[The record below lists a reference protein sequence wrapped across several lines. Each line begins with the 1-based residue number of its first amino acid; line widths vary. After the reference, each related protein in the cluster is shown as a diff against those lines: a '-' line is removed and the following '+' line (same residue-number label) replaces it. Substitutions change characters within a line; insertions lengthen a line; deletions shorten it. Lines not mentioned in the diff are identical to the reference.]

1 MAKKKEMNRTSGT
14 AKRKISQAEEVRFGM
29 KTGKPLTGSASG
41 VKSISLKQ
49 AGEALTQGIVTTR
62 GGKLQFAPEGLAMA
76 LPTGKVA
83 KAAGLLLGKGKIFP
97 ATGLVKRLTAKDY
110 GRSAAKEIARNAKTP
125 NMAQQAAQDS
135 YERVADLTRSGRS
148 ARGKSELVFPRAPK
162 KGALGDL
169 EAGALPGSNMTN
181 VQARRLAASRAAD
194 RAGNYTPVRELENRL
209 SLPDASKGAYKAVK
223 FGPNPAYKSGA
234 KEIAR
239 SKMASKETKA
249 ALNKRLNKTFDLP
262 GFDFSPIFKKTRGK

>member
-1 MAKKKEMNRTSGT
+1 MAKKKEMNRTAGT

-148 ARGKSELVFPRAPK
+148 ARGKSELVFPRVSSIKSSPAGTFRQAQMERNIAKANKINAAAPRLTELEKRLSFPATGVKRATTKGVKGRAPYMESLLNPLFK
-162 KGALGDL
+162 KG
-169 EAGALPGSNMTN
+169 
-181 VQARRLAASRAAD
+181 
-194 RAGNYTPVRELENRL
+194 
-209 SLPDASKGAYKAVK
+209 
-223 FGPNPAYKSGA
+223 
-234 KEIAR
+234 
-239 SKMASKETKA
+239 
-249 ALNKRLNKTFDLP
+249 
-262 GFDFSPIFKKTRGK
+262 RGK

>member
-1 MAKKKEMNRTSGT
+1 MAKKKEMNRTAGT

-135 YERVADLTRSGRS
+135 YERVTDLIMSGKS
-148 ARGKSELVFPRAPK
+148 ARGKSKSVFPPTSSIK
-162 KGALGDL
+162 SSP
-169 EAGALPGSNMTN
+169 AGTFR
-181 VQARRLAASRAAD
+181 QAQVERNIA
-194 RAGNYTPVRELENRL
+194 
-209 SLPDASKGAYKAVK
+209 KGAYKAVK
-223 FGPNPAYKSGA
+223 FGPNPAYKAAA

-239 SKMASKETKA
+239 SKMAKGVKGSAPYMESL
-249 ALNKRLNKTFDLP
+249 LNPL
-262 GFDFSPIFKKTRGK
+262 FKKSRGK